1 MVYSCVHS
9 TEGKGVLP
17 SAHSEETPGAEEK
30 ERDLLSTSLLLCSIL
45 HCWWCC
51 ICPSESNYYISKHK
65 YLKADTNDFNHPPKC
80 FKQVLALGQSPTAG
94 ESDHLC

>member
-30 ERDLLSTSLLLCSIL
+30 ERDLLSTPSCSTASYTSGGAASV
-45 HCWWCC
+45 
-51 ICPSESNYYISKHK
+51 PVSQSYYTSKCEC
-65 YLKADTNDFNHPPKC
+65 LEADINGFNHPPKC
-80 FKQVLALGQSPTAG
+80 FQQVLASVQSSTVG
-94 ESDHLC
+94 ESEHLC